1 MATCCSLKNGITT
14 RGREKNYIGTNNSK
28 RIGNIKVRC
37 KLYTIVAHMVNL
49 EKTLTLFMV
58 TVIAKI
64 INLVMDGIRP
74 TVFDV
79 VGVFVIVL
87 GTLIIV
93 LAPKS

>member
-1 MATCCSLKNGITT
+1 
-14 RGREKNYIGTNNSK
+14 
-28 RIGNIKVRC
+28 
-37 KLYTIVAHMVNL
+37 MVNL
-49 EKTLTLFMV
+49 EKALTLFMV